1 MDYKDILKSQ
11 LEEFDKKIK
20 EAKNLVNGG
29 GEMEQLAKEELDAL
43 KEQRQST
50 QKALNAAEGKFEDDG
65 DIDSPINPNVAI
77 IEIRAGAGGD
87 EAGLFASELYR
98 MYQKFCAI
106 EGFKLEELDKNEG
119 GIGNLKWVSFEVK
132 GNNVYNV
139 LKLESGVHRVQRV
152 PKTESSGRVHTSTV
166 SVAILPKVNPIAIEL
181 NMGDI
186 DITTMHSGGAGG
198 QNVNKVE
205 SGVRVTH
212 KPTGIVIA
220 CTKERSQPQNKEIAL
235 DLLRSRLYDIM
246 VHEQKSSINE
256 LRSSQVGTMER
267 SEKIKTYNFPQS
279 RVTDHR
285 VNISWHNID
294 EIMEGVGLVKVL
306 KETSEAFKKEEIEIP
321 G

>member
-1 MDYKDILKSQ
+1 MDYKDILKNQ
-11 LEEFDKKIK
+11 LKEFDKKIK
-20 EAKNLVNGG
+20 EAKDLVNGG
-29 GEMEQLAKEELDAL
+29 GEIAQLAKQELKTL
-43 KEQRQST
+43 KEQRQGT
-50 QKALNAAEGKFEDDG
+50 QKALNAAEGKFEDGG
-65 DIDSPINPNVAI
+65 DSGSPINPNVAI
-77 IEIRAGAGGD
+77 VEIRAGAGGD

-119 GIGNLKWVSFEVK
+119 EIGNLKWVSFEVK
-132 GNNVYNV
+132 GDNVYNI

-152 PKTESSGRVHTSTV
+152 PKTESGGRIHTSTV
-166 SVAILPKVNPIAIEL
+166 SVAILPRVNPIAVEL
-181 NMGDI
+181 NMSDV

-205 SGVRVTH
+205 TGVRVTH

-220 CTKERSQPQNKEIAL
+220 CTKERSQPRNKEIAL

-246 VHEQKSSINE
+246 SHEQKSSIND

-285 VNISWHNID
+285 VNLSWYNID
-294 EIMEGVGLVKVL
+294 EIMEGIGLVEVL
-306 KETSEAFKKEEIEIP
+306 KETSKAFEKEEESK
-321 G
+321 